1 VNPKKDMS
9 VFNKDPE
16 LLIEPMGLDAVEVTE
31 PLKTNKV
38 GFHIIPD
45 GPDDDN
51 YEAGKEKPGEPSVD
65 ASKANEASTT
75 ATATQMPLQRRVT
88 TRLESL
94 KGSSRS

>member
-1 VNPKKDMS
+1 VDPKKDMS
-9 VFNKDPE
+9 VVNEDPE

-38 GFHIIPD
+38 RFHMIPD
-45 GPDDDN
+45 DN
-51 YEAGKEKPGEPSVD
+51 DSEAGRKKLGEPSVD
-65 ASKANEASTT
+65 TSKSNEASTADVT
-75 ATATQMPLQRRVT
+75 TEGAT